1 MSEFT
6 PWARAY
12 EQALHDQHERLVKV
26 ARVRQRAVNGGTTC
40 AVLAALAA
48 GAAFVMPSPWPRNLM
63 AVYVIALVLGMA
75 GHLALVRRID
85 RDLAAADLTIEFS
98 YAVADL
104 DRDDNTSLG
113 R

>member
-26 ARVRQRAVNGGTTC
+26 ARIRQRAVNAGTTC

-48 GAAFVMPSPWPRNLM
+48 GAAFLMPATWARALQ
-63 AVYVIALVLGMA
+63 AVCAIALA
-75 GHLALVRRID
+75 ACAAAHQALVWRID

-104 DRDDNTSLG
+104 DRDTPLG